1 MRLAVVV
8 GHDPVRRGARG
19 RLPANQ
25 HGHEVPGLL
34 EFDANLR
41 LARQM
46 EAVGLKRGWRVRA
59 FVHAPRTKTGQV
71 IDAADPRPSGPPS
84 YRATVQPTI
93 DEVNAWRPAAV
104 VELHFNSVPRH
115 NGQGQRMTAGWATSF
130 AYHFPGS
137 PRGERIGRAASAAS
151 ARVIGS
157 EDRGSLPR
165 AETWAGAP
173 LRVLRGT
180 RAPAILLESHNGANY
195 NHHARFVEALAHG
208 LLAADLT
215 ASIVG
220 AIDWS

>member
-59 FVHAPRTKTGQV
+59 FVHSARTRTGHI
-71 IDAADPRPSGPPS
+71 IDPTDPRPAGPPS

-93 DEVNAWRPAAV
+93 DEVNAWRPDAV
-104 VELHFNSVPRH
+104 VELHFNSVPRLTPD
-115 NGQGQRMTAGWATSF
+115 GLRMRDWGTSF

-173 LRVLRGT
+173 LRVLQGT
-180 RAPAILLESHNGANY
+180 RAPAILIESHNGANY
-195 NHHARFVEALAHG
+195 AHHARFVEALAHG

-215 ASIVG
+215 ASIAG
-220 AIDWS
+220 AINWS